1 MENFMDKYGCKVSV
15 KKCKDGVE
23 ISITGKGSYEFVV
36 LNNYKAQELGKGII
50 NASGGLKLWKILTL
64 TKEEIGNESN

>member
-1 MENFMDKYGCKVSV
+1 MNEFIDMYGHRIEVR
-15 KKCKDGVE
+15 KCKDGVE
-23 ISITGKGSYEFVV
+23 ISITGKGSHMFAV
-36 LNNYKAQELGKGII
+36 LNNYKAQELGKAII